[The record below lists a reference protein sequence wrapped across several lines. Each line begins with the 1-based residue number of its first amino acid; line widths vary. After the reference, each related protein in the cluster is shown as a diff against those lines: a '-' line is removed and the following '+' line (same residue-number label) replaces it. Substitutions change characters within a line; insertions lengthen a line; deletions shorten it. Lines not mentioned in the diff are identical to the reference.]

1 MRELELKQ
9 AKSKARIVL
18 LGIVFLALLLLGGQI
33 LIRQQYQPV
42 DASDKTRLEFR
53 IPEGS
58 NARDVASL
66 LKKKDLIRSEKAFLS
81 YCRRNNLDVR
91 IKAGSFSLSRSMS
104 LQEISNQLAEG
115 KGLQNTITI
124 PEGYTAKQI
133 GELLL
138 AKKNIS
144 ETDWQAA
151 LQDDYNYDF
160 LPPKTQSNRLEGYLY
175 PDTYVLAEHADAHA
189 IIEQMLT
196 NFETHWNKNF
206 AQLAKS
212 KNKNQHDII
221 IIASLIESEAQRADE
236 RKRIAGVIYNRLSI
250 DMPLQIDATVLYSL
264 GVHKDKVDY
273 KDLQVDSPYNT
284 YRHTG
289 LPAGPIAC
297 PGSASIAAAL
307 QPEKND
313 YYYYVS
319 RGDGSHHFSKTYAE
333 HQAAIKK
340 YSP

>member
-1 MRELELKQ
+1 MREPELKQ
-9 AKSKARIVL
+9 AKSNLRIVL

-33 LIRQQYQPV
+33 LSRQQYQPV
-42 DASDKTRLEFR
+42 DASDKTRLELS

-58 NARDVASL
+58 SASDVAGL
-66 LKKKDLIRSEKAFLS
+66 LKQKDLIRSERAFLS
-81 YCRRNNLDVR
+81 YCRRENLDAR

-124 PEGYTAKQI
+124 PEGYTVKDI
-133 GELLL
+133 GQLLQV
-138 AKKNIS
+138 KKNIS
-144 ETDWQAA
+144 ATDWQKAQ
-151 LQDDYNYDF
+151 QDDYNYDF
-160 LPPKTQSNRLEGYLY
+160 LPPRTQTNRLEGYLY

-189 IIEQMLT
+189 MIEQMLA
-196 NFETHWNKNF
+196 NFASHWDKDF
-206 AQLAKS
+206 AQLAKT
-212 KNKNQHDII
+212 KKQNQHDVI

-236 RKRIAGVIYNRLSI
+236 RKQIAGVIYNRLSI

-264 GVHKDKVDY
+264 GAHKYKVDY
-273 KDLQVDSPYNT
+273 KDLQVDSLYNT
-284 YRHTG
+284 YRYRG
-289 LPAGPIAC
+289 LPVGPISC

-313 YYYYVS
+313 YFYYVS
-319 RGDGSHHFSKTYAE
+319 RGDGSHQFSKTYAE

>member
-1 MRELELKQ
+1 MREPELIQ
-9 AKSKARIVL
+9 AKSKVRIVL

-33 LIRQQYQPV
+33 LYRQQYQPV

-66 LKKKDLIRSEKAFLS
+66 LKNKDLIRSEKAFLS

-144 ETDWQAA
+144 ATDWQAA
-151 LQDDYNYDF
+151 MQDDYSYDF
-160 LPPKTQSNRLEGYLY
+160 LPPKTQTNRLEGYLY

-189 IIEQMLT
+189 IIEQMLS
-196 NFETHWNKNF
+196 NFASHWDKDF

-212 KNKNQHDII
+212 KNKSQHDVI

-319 RGDGSHHFSKTYAE
+319 RGDGSHQFSTTYAE